1 MATKTVP
8 IWGLNAF
15 MIIWCA
21 SLGLFLTTVPN
32 VSAFLGKKPHFVGS
46 RMSRMVSTKKAASMP
61 TAPRASFHELTQ
73 SLSSDEEIISS
84 ADVDSDEDAEQRLG
98 GEVDDDI
105 ANDIDDGEFL
115 VGDGPDRWQGL
126 LASTGLEGKLR
137 HADLPE
143 TRKVSTFDIF
153 CNRELKMD
161 NVVAVG
167 FDMVSRQKDRSV
179 FEWIIG
185 HVVFTS

>member
-1 MATKTVP
+1 M
-8 IWGLNAF
+8 
-15 MIIWCA
+15 
-21 SLGLFLTTVPN
+21 
-32 VSAFLGKKPHFVGS
+32 
-46 RMSRMVSTKKAASMP
+46 RMVSTKKAASMP
-61 TAPRASFHELTQ
+61 TAPSASFHALRQ
-73 SLSSDEEIISS
+73 SLSSDEDMISS

-98 GEVDDDI
+98 GEVDDNI
-105 ANDIDDGEFL
+105 ANDFDDGEFL

-167 FDMVSRQKDRSV
+167 FDMVSRQS
-179 FEWIIG
+179 IG
-185 HVVFTS
+185 RCLSGSSAALCLRRRFVVSSLHFLKGLYTSSLSTTGI

>member
-1 MATKTVP
+1 MARRNVP
-8 IWGLNAF
+8 SWGLNAL
-15 MIIWCA
+15 MIWCV
-21 SLGLFLTTVPN
+21 SLGLFLITIPN
-32 VSAFLGKKPHFVGS
+32 VSAFLDKKPHSVGS
-46 RMSRMVSTKKAASMP
+46 TMSRMISTNKSAPKP
-61 TAPRASFHELTQ
+61 TAPSASFRA
-73 SLSSDEEIISS
+73 LSQTFSS

-98 GEVDDDI
+98 DEFDDDI

-115 VGDGPDRWQGL
+115 VGDGRDRWQGL

-167 FDMVSRQKDRSV
+167 FDMVSRQS
-179 FEWIIG
+179 IG
-185 HVVFTS
+185 V